1 MISYIK
7 GEIQYID
14 DSSIS
19 IISNGIGW
27 DIHAFIPEQYT
38 PGNVAEFYVYTH
50 FRESEISLWGFKS
63 VNELQ
68 CFKLLISVSGV
79 GPKTAQ
85 LLVGD
90 RGVDKICFAILNNDA
105 ATLRV
110 PGVGSKTSQKIIIE
124 LKNKVGKLQYNS
136 PSKEGESV
144 IITSDYSELYDALG
158 TLGYKYND
166 VKIFIDKL
174 EITTELST
182 EELIKLFLRSS

>member
-7 GEIQYID
+7 GEIQFID
-14 DSSIS
+14 DASVSVLSS
-19 IISNGIGW
+19 GIGW
-27 DIHAFIPEQYT
+27 DIHTFIPEQYT
-38 PGNVAEFYVYTH
+38 AGTHAEFFIYSH

-63 VNELQ
+63 SNELQ

-85 LLVGD
+85 ALVGD
-90 RGVDKICFAILNNDA
+90 RGVDKICHAILNNDA

-124 LKNKVGKLQYNS
+124 LKNKIGKLQY
-136 PSKEGESV
+136 SKDIDVSSMQSSS
-144 IITSDYSELYDALG
+144 SDFSELYDALG
-158 TLGYKYND
+158 TLGYRQND